1 MREARS
7 LRPGRARRWSTALVL
22 GACFAAVAPTGA
34 RAQATQPMR
43 LAVATNLPTGAAV
56 ARDLP
61 LELTF
66 DRPLRRPAEHV
77 AVFIDRTDV
86 TGLFRS
92 GARGMS
98 YERGVVLLPRGEH
111 ELVVYLV
118 DSASG
123 TWTEVARQ
131 EFQTLGRLGF
141 QPGKV
146 DPSLTAAYA
155 RRVTERFEPESA
167 APQAVVENVDL
178 QFRLTTEHVRERLRL
193 SSQTA
198 LVGASKQEKALRYRD
213 LGEEAPRLDLSSY
226 VLEAS
231 NGPVDL
237 SVGHVSAG
245 NQRHLVNR
253 FGSRGAT
260 LAVRP
265 ADRVDL
271 SVSALNGSSVV
282 GWSNPLG
289 LDDGGHRIVTGAV
302 GIEALPTPGALRLEL
317 TAMRGSVRPQAGFNQ
332 AVIDDAERSHG
343 VGMRV
348 AANVLD
354 RRLRLDAGL
363 ARSTFDNPNDP
374 SLAQG
379 RELVAVVEETSGAR
393 YLEASLDALRSVR
406 VGGTRTASL
415 TVGYRR
421 ERVDPLY
428 RSLGAYAQ
436 ADRFQQQVDVRAD
449 VAGVGLQGNHGVSRN
464 NLDDV
469 LSILTTRSE
478 RSQASV
484 SVPLARVLGA
494 RTSWLPALQYRADRT
509 RQHGDALPE
518 GGGFSASHVP
528 DQVSLN
534 QTAQADWRAGKL
546 TLGYAWNRS
555 HQDNRQEGREN
566 ADLTVTRNTANV
578 RLSATRALSLAVDL
592 GLEAS
597 HNHER
602 DETDETTRWGAQ
614 IQWQP
619 FDRSSLSIRFSDTAT
634 EDLLLT
640 RRRANNQVDAQW
652 TSMLPFLGPIQ
663 GQYFLRYTRSEAET
677 FNATFD
683 QDDTRTAWWLDLGLN
698 FTFF

>member
-7 LRPGRARRWSTALVL
+7 PHRRRTSPFLAALTC
-22 GACFAAVAPTGA
+22 GTCAAVIVPSGA
-34 RAQATQPMR
+34 GAQATQPMR

-61 LELTF
+61 VELTF
-66 DRPLRRPAEHV
+66 DRPLRRPAERV

-98 YERGVVLLPRGEH
+98 YERGVVLLPRGQH

-155 RRVTERFEPESA
+155 RRVTERFEPEAA
-167 APQAVVENVDL
+167 APQKVVENVDL
-178 QFRLTTEHVRERLRL
+178 QFRLSSEHVRERLRI
-193 SSQTA
+193 SSQVA
-198 LVGASKQEKALRYRD
+198 LVGASKQEKALRYRELED
-213 LGEEAPRLDLSSY
+213 DAPKLDLSSY
-226 VLEAS
+226 VLQAS
-231 NGPVDL
+231 NGPVAL

-253 FGSRGAT
+253 FSSRGAT
-260 LAVRP
+260 LAVHP
-265 ADRVDL
+265 SQRVDL
-271 SVSALNGSSVV
+271 SVSAMNGSNVV
-282 GWSNPLG
+282 GWGNALG
-289 LDDGGHRIVTGAV
+289 LDDGGHRIVTGAL
-302 GIEALPTPGALRLEL
+302 GIEALHTPGALRLEV

-343 VGMRV
+343 LGMRV
-348 AANVLD
+348 AATLLD

-374 SLAQG
+374 ALTQG
-379 RELVAVVEETSGAR
+379 REVVAVIEETSGAR
-393 YLEASLDALRSVR
+393 YLEASLDALRAVR
-406 VGGTRTASL
+406 LGGSRTASL
-415 TVGYRR
+415 TLGYRG

-436 ADRFQQQVDVRAD
+436 ADRFQQQVDVRAE
-449 VAGVGLQGNHGVSRN
+449 VAGVSLQGNHGRSRN

-469 LSILTTRSE
+469 ASILTTRTE

-484 SVPLARVLGA
+484 TLPVARVLGGDS
-494 RTSWLPALQYRADRT
+494 RWLPSLQYRADRT

-518 GGGFSASHVP
+518 NGGFSASHVP

-534 QTAQADWRAGKL
+534 QTAQADWRLGKV

-555 HQDNRQEGREN
+555 RQDNRQEGREN

-578 RLSATRALSLAVDL
+578 RLSPARVVSLSFDL
-592 GLEAS
+592 GLESS
-597 HNHER
+597 HNFER

-614 IQWQP
+614 LQWQV
-619 FDRSSLSIRFSDTAT
+619 FDRSSLSVRVSDTAT
-634 EDLLLT
+634 EDLLVT

-652 TSMLPFLGPIQ
+652 SSVLPFLGPIQ
-663 GQYFLRYTRSEAET
+663 GQYFLRYTRSVAET
-677 FNATFD
+677 FNAPFD